1 MYQVSE
7 ILKICKIKKHL
18 REEGIHP
25 NDLISEYYGEIYTAW
40 RWFEKQDLVK
50 KYFKEKN
57 VRDINLV
64 IVNSNI

>member
-7 ILKICKIKKHL
+7 SFKRYKFKKYR
-18 REEGIHP
+18 REEGIQP
-25 NDLISEYYGEIYTAW
+25 NDLISEYYGEIYTPW

-57 VRDINLV
+57 V
-64 IVNSNI
+64 